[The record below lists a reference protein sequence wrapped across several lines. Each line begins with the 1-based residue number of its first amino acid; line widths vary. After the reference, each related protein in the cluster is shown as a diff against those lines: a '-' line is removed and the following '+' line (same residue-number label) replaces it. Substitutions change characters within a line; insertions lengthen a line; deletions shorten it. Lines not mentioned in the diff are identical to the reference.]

1 MIRKLSENI
10 AYIFVKNGIA
20 GEDEHDIYRYG
31 VEVILCDIVDVI
43 VVLISGII
51 FRKMTEAL
59 WYYVNFLVLRSATDG
74 YHAKTFLACKLCMA
88 IMMIAVLFIESLS
101 VMTWCYVVISV
112 VFIIVLESNISFKW
126 NKAVFTTGYMVV
138 ECILMKLNSN
148 LAMLTMEANIIVLI
162 ASNIKRKGVQSYDK
176 TWKKS

>member
-1 MIRKLSENI
+1 MKT
-10 AYIFVKNGIA
+10 GIA
-20 GEDEHDIYRYG
+20 GEEECNIYRYG

-51 FRKMTEAL
+51 FGKMTEAL

-74 YHAKTFLACKLCMA
+74 YHAKTLLACKLCMA